1 MTVELALL
9 SQVSYGRLE
18 ITGSRLPGLLA
29 LLAEDRTRVQHL
41 PAGGRA
47 AAGRATR
54 APGQGGPGPCVTG
67 PGPAHGARSGIH
79 CGSTAV
85 SLPAGGAP
93 ELPPGRLAGWETTGV
108 FVADDLVGWLIGQL
122 ADAGYQQLI
131 TRLRGSDQERALKPA
146 VTAAVTA
153 TADEVSPAS
162 QRQAVAEQI
171 GQAFGKRRQV
181 PLPRGMP
188 TLLDALQAGIAGQLS
203 VLDDAGRLV
212 VRVPGV
218 PVSEV
223 AAKLTYHLV
232 REIIFRGTESGPL
245 TPLANQLNHDLT
257 HGALAHLT
265 ALVSGTR
272 ATTGGAVGPVG
283 WPPAE
288 ETDPIAPM
296 VHHPVQPDVG
306 ARRRPVKLPAVL
318 VVTILVT
325 LAAPAAVLGM
335 KFFAGHSPGK
345 AKAHMTGPS
354 PSGTRSGPLDSPR
367 GERINAYSFSLPSD
381 AYSPLGAARPTLL
394 QVMAA
399 SARGQGAL
407 QWRSADNPDQFNSGN
422 GDYMVLL
429 PRGTA
434 PTFAACNAQTDPAQ
448 SVLAPAGRAFCEV
461 EPEQN
466 IIAIVSVASIHPS
479 IVDLKITI
487 WKYFS

>member
-1 MTVELALL
+1 MCH
-9 SQVSYGRLE
+9 GPGP
-18 ITGSRLPGLLA
+18 GSRCTQRDSLRLHGGFTPGWGCTGIA
-29 LLAEDRTRVQHL
+29 AR
-41 PAGGRA
+41 
-47 AAGRATR
+47 AAGR
-54 APGQGGPGPCVTG
+54 
-67 PGPAHGARSGIH
+67 
-79 CGSTAV
+79 
-85 SLPAGGAP
+85 
-93 ELPPGRLAGWETTGV
+93 WETTGV

-283 WPPAE
+283 WPP
-288 ETDPIAPM
+288 PK
-296 VHHPVQPDVG
+296 
-306 ARRRPVKLPAVL
+306 RL
-318 VVTILVT
+318 
-325 LAAPAAVLGM
+325 
-335 KFFAGHSPGK
+335 
-345 AKAHMTGPS
+345 
-354 PSGTRSGPLDSPR
+354 TRSRRWCTTPSSPMLAQE
-367 GERINAYSFSLPSD
+367 G
-381 AYSPLGAARPTLL
+381 
-394 QVMAA
+394 
-399 SARGQGAL
+399 
-407 QWRSADNPDQFNSGN
+407 
-422 GDYMVLL
+422 VL
-429 PRGTA
+429 
-434 PTFAACNAQTDPAQ
+434 
-448 SVLAPAGRAFCEV
+448 
-461 EPEQN
+461 
-466 IIAIVSVASIHPS
+466 
-479 IVDLKITI
+479 
-487 WKYFS
+487 